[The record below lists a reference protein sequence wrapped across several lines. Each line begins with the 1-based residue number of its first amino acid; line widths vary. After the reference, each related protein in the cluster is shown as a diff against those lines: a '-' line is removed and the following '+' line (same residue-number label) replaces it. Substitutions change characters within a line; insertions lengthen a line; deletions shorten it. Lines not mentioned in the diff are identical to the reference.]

1 MVVRASSDRGLGRSS
16 PGSVPVKSLLEV
28 GFHTVSMVYPPGHVD
43 LNSVLGLLSDERTIQ
58 RRTNG
63 LVLGLL
69 SEQTILGTETGFFLI
84 ELLSDQTIREWSDEG
99 ISRTQ
104 VR

>member
-16 PGSVPVKSLLEV
+16 PGSVPVKTLLEAR
-28 GFHTVSMVYPPGHVD
+28 FHTVSMVYAPGYVA

-69 SEQTILGTETGFFLI
+69 SERTIFGYGDRIFLDRTI
-84 ELLSDQTIREWSDEG
+84 VGSDN
-99 ISRTQ
+99 
-104 VR
+104 